1 MKYPSPRPSRLAA
14 KKNPPKKKKFGRWI
28 LLGLI
33 IVLLIALIYIFF
45 GPHIWDAKS
54 RLSIALAKKNGDV
67 AVITLDPSS
76 SSITTI
82 DIPGTTQV
90 TASRNLG
97 TWKLASIQKLGV
109 NEKMDGG
116 NFLASTITKSFRF
129 PIEAWGD
136 ENIQSLSFF
145 SLLKEKNTNLYL
157 KDKIAIA
164 LFSFGIK
171 SASRVDISL
180 ASSGY
185 IFETK
190 LPDGSEGFEISQ
202 NIPVKVASV
211 FTDALI
217 SKRGVN
223 VVIVDKMQSDSTSA
237 LVGEI
242 IEVLGAK
249 ISSIEK
255 SDVAPTDCI
264 VVGKDPIVAKLANLF
279 KCKIEVKKLDSNVE
293 AEITLG
299 QNFKKR
305 F

>member
-97 TWKLASIQKLGV
+97 TWKLASIQKLGI

-129 PIEAWGD
+129 PIEAW
-136 ENIQSLSFF
+136 ENENGS
-145 SLLKEKNTNLYL
+145 NTNLSL
-157 KDKIAIA
+157 KDKIAIT

-171 SASRVDISL
+171 STSRVDIDL

-185 IFETK
+185 IYKTK

-202 NIPVKVASV
+202 NIPVKVASI

-217 SKRGVN
+217 SERGVN
-223 VVIVDKMQSDSTSA
+223 VVIVDKMPSDFVSGRI
-237 LVGEI
+237 GEI

-255 SDVAPTDCI
+255 DDVANIDCI
-264 VVGKDPIVAKLANLF
+264 VSGEDPIVTKLANLF
-279 KCKIEVKKLDSNVE
+279 KCKVEVKKLDSNVK
-293 AEITLG
+293 AKITLG